1 MKRALHIIS
10 SARGDLSYSRGL
22 STAIINKLIENNE
35 IDTVVERDLTKS
47 PPPLLNEPLIWEF
60 YKFPAMIDEKGKQ
73 LLTYADAIFNEVHQ
87 ADIIVISTPMHNH
100 GVSSHLKA
108 WVDQL
113 VRAGVS
119 YKFNNDGTRT
129 GCLNNKKVYLA
140 IASGGKSSNW
150 PATYEFIESYLKA
163 VFSAYT
169 GITDVCT
176 YRIEGTA
183 EKDFKVNYQEIIK
196 NI

>member
-10 SARGDLSYSRGL
+10 SARGGLSYSRGL
-22 STAIINKLIENNE
+22 STAIINKLIDNNE

-47 PPPLLNEPLIWEF
+47 PPPFLNEPLIWEF

-73 LLTYADAIFNEVHQ
+73 LLTYADAIFNEVAQ
-87 ADIIVISTPMHNH
+87 ADIIVIGTPMHNH

-113 VRAGVS
+113 VRVGVS
-119 YKFNNDGTRT
+119 YKFNVDGART

-140 IASGGKSSNW
+140 IASGGKLSYW

-169 GITDVCT
+169 GITDICT
-176 YRIEGTA
+176 YRVEGTA
-183 EKDFKVNYQEIIK
+183 EKDFNVNYQEIIK

>member
-10 SARGDLSYSRGL
+10 SARGELSYSRGL
-22 STAIINKLIENNE
+22 GTAIINKLIDKKE

-47 PPPLLNEPLIWEF
+47 PPPFLNEPLIREF

-73 LLTYADAIFNEVHQ
+73 LLTYADAIFNEVDQ
-87 ADIIVISTPMHNH
+87 ADIIVIGTPMHNH
-100 GVSSHLKA
+100 GISAHLKA

-113 VRAGVS
+113 VRVGVS
-119 YKFNNDGTRT
+119 YKFNADGTRT
-129 GCLNNKKVYLA
+129 GCLSNKKVYLA
-140 IASGGKSSNW
+140 IASGGKLSYW
-150 PATYEFIESYLKA
+150 PAAYEFIESYIKA

-183 EKDFKVNYQEIIK
+183 EKDFTVNYTEIIE